1 MFIETCVL
9 LLLPYVYMSL
19 YTADK
24 QYYTA
29 DLSAKLYSPSAYY
42 TAKVCRTYR
51 HTIVGRQWGAPSV
64 WGSKRYLGTSEHPL
78 RPSPLDSRA
87 GAPWSPA

>member
-1 MFIETCVL
+1 MDVMFIETCVV

-42 TAKVCRTYR
+42 AAKVRVVTSWPR
-51 HTIVGRQWGAPSV
+51 HV
-64 WGSKRYLGTSEHPL
+64 
-78 RPSPLDSRA
+78 
-87 GAPWSPA
+87 